1 MNKVLGFLKRYW
13 WVLPVTLLTGYFGF
27 FGGVMIAWILA
38 MLTDNAVLS
47 FGIYSLVAGFFAM
60 LPVLILIGTSK
71 KLEKRKKRI
80 AILLTGLSCSVLF
93 FLVWVP
99 EII

>member
-60 LPVLILIGTSK
+60 LPVLILIGISK

-99 EII
+99 EIF